1 MTLQAVFFGAI
12 GTLAETSELQ
22 RRAYN
27 MAFAAADL
35 DWVWDRESYARMLR
49 EPGGKTRIRTYAEQA
64 GDRVDAAAVHAA
76 KQMYFAMLLAREG
89 VDLRPGVGDLINA
102 LQARG
107 LLLALVTGTDAAQV
121 DALLAALPISRDD
134 FDWVGDRTRAA
145 RGKPAPDLYHAAM
158 DDLGLLP
165 HHVLV
170 IEDTPESAQAAVDAG
185 LATIG
190 FAGEAARG
198 RAFPAGVEIVD
209 RLDRDHLNR
218 NSRAGVIAAE

>member
-102 LQARG
+102 VQARG

-121 DALLAALPISRDD
+121 DGLLAALPISRDD
-134 FDWVGDRTRAA
+134 F
-145 RGKPAPDLYHAAM
+145 
-158 DDLGLLP
+158 
-165 HHVLV
+165 
-170 IEDTPESAQAAVDAG
+170 E
-185 LATIG
+185 
-190 FAGEAARG
+190 
-198 RAFPAGVEIVD
+198 
-209 RLDRDHLNR
+209 
-218 NSRAGVIAAE
+218 